1 MDARRK
7 RGGARDVW
15 QIPDEWMME
24 VSVEVKAKRK
34 GRGEDGDVPSVRCKT
49 DVEARSR
56 AQGTVKG

>member
-1 MDARRK
+1 
-7 RGGARDVW
+7 
-15 QIPDEWMME
+15 ME

-34 GRGEDGDVPSVRCKT
+34 GRGEEGDVPSVRCET